1 MIGIGIVGSNYGRTV
16 LLPAFRTDPRCEVV
30 ALAGSDG
37 ARTAELARAA
47 NVARGFG
54 DWRAL
59 IEDRAVAAVAVAVP
73 PDLQPEVARRALD
86 LGKPVFVEKPLAA
99 DLPAARAMLEAARRS
114 GQPTIID
121 FNFPELPSWR
131 RAKEILD
138 SGALGRLRHVVVTWN
153 VENQATRLR
162 LKSWKTRGGEGGG
175 GLLGN
180 FVCHCFYYLEWFCGP
195 IAGLGGRVFPLP
207 DGDAE
212 SSIAL
217 AIAFASGAG
226 GSLQMSCASFLGSG
240 HRLEFY
246 GDDGTLVL
254 TNPTADY
261 FRGFQL
267 MQARRPDSSLQAV
280 ATEDVTA
287 DRFAD
292 SRVAPVAR
300 LVQRFVDACE
310 RGGFS
315 VARLRRRLSRAG
327 SDRCGV
333 SRARVGALDRRR
345 ALDPGVAFVSARR
358 VLVTGGSGFI
368 GSALVK
374 ALVRHGDAVRVF
386 DDNSRGA
393 LRRLREVEADV
404 EFVGGDIRDPAAVDA
419 AMRGIDEV
427 HHLAFVNGTA
437 TFYSAPDL
445 VLDVGVKGIVN
456 VIDGCRRWNV
466 GRLVLASSSEVYQS
480 PPQVPTDE
488 SVPLVVPD
496 PLNPRLSYGAGKIIS
511 EMMAINFGRKH
522 FERVLIFRP
531 HNVYG
536 PDMGF
541 DHVIPQFA
549 LRLKRTADTHAS
561 GALPFPIQGSGEETR
576 SFCHVDDLV
585 QGVMIMREK
594 GEHLNIYH
602 IGTTEE
608 VSIADL
614 ARRMAA
620 IAGREIALRPSAVLA
635 GSTPRRCPD
644 VSKLAALG
652 YAPRVPLDEGLPPT
666 LKWYWD
672 HESMAPAA

>member
-1 MIGIGIVGSNYGRTV
+1 
-16 LLPAFRTDPRCEVV
+16 
-30 ALAGSDG
+30 
-37 ARTAELARAA
+37 
-47 NVARGFG
+47 
-54 DWRAL
+54 
-59 IEDRAVAAVAVAVP
+59 
-73 PDLQPEVARRALD
+73 
-86 LGKPVFVEKPLAA
+86 
-99 DLPAARAMLEAARRS
+99 
-114 GQPTIID
+114 
-121 FNFPELPSWR
+121 
-131 RAKEILD
+131 
-138 SGALGRLRHVVVTWN
+138 
-153 VENQATRLR
+153 
-162 LKSWKTRGGEGGG
+162 
-175 GLLGN
+175 
-180 FVCHCFYYLEWFCGP
+180 
-195 IAGLGGRVFPLP
+195 
-207 DGDAE
+207 
-212 SSIAL
+212 
-217 AIAFASGAG
+217 
-226 GSLQMSCASFLGSG
+226 
-240 HRLEFY
+240 
-246 GDDGTLVL
+246 
-254 TNPTADY
+254 
-261 FRGFQL
+261 
-267 MQARRPDSSLQAV
+267 
-280 ATEDVTA
+280 
-287 DRFAD
+287 
-292 SRVAPVAR
+292 
-300 LVQRFVDACE
+300 
-310 RGGFS
+310 
-315 VARLRRRLSRAG
+315 
-327 SDRCGV
+327 
-333 SRARVGALDRRR
+333 
-345 ALDPGVAFVSARR
+345 VSARR

-404 EFVGGDIRDPAAVDA
+404 EFVVGDIRDPAAVDA

-437 TFYSAPDL
+437 TFYSAPEL

-456 VIDGCRRWNV
+456 VIDGCRHWNV

-549 LRLKRTADTHAS
+549 LRLKRAADTHAS
-561 GALPFPIQGSGEETR
+561 GALPFPIQGSGEEAR

-620 IAGREIALRPSAVLA
+620 IAGRDIALRPSAVLA

-652 YAPRVPLDEGLPPT
+652 YAPGVPLDEGLPPT

>member
-1 MIGIGIVGSNYGRTV
+1 
-16 LLPAFRTDPRCEVV
+16 
-30 ALAGSDG
+30 
-37 ARTAELARAA
+37 
-47 NVARGFG
+47 
-54 DWRAL
+54 
-59 IEDRAVAAVAVAVP
+59 
-73 PDLQPEVARRALD
+73 
-86 LGKPVFVEKPLAA
+86 
-99 DLPAARAMLEAARRS
+99 
-114 GQPTIID
+114 
-121 FNFPELPSWR
+121 
-131 RAKEILD
+131 
-138 SGALGRLRHVVVTWN
+138 
-153 VENQATRLR
+153 
-162 LKSWKTRGGEGGG
+162 
-175 GLLGN
+175 
-180 FVCHCFYYLEWFCGP
+180 
-195 IAGLGGRVFPLP
+195 
-207 DGDAE
+207 
-212 SSIAL
+212 
-217 AIAFASGAG
+217 
-226 GSLQMSCASFLGSG
+226 
-240 HRLEFY
+240 
-246 GDDGTLVL
+246 
-254 TNPTADY
+254 
-261 FRGFQL
+261 
-267 MQARRPDSSLQAV
+267 
-280 ATEDVTA
+280 
-287 DRFAD
+287 
-292 SRVAPVAR
+292 
-300 LVQRFVDACE
+300 
-310 RGGFS
+310 
-315 VARLRRRLSRAG
+315 
-327 SDRCGV
+327 
-333 SRARVGALDRRR
+333 
-345 ALDPGVAFVSARR
+345 VAFLSARR

-404 EFVGGDIRDPAAVDA
+404 EFVVGDIRDPAAVDA

-437 TFYSAPDL
+437 TFYSAPEL

-456 VIDGCRRWNV
+456 VIDGCRHWNV

-608 VSIADL
+608 VSIGDL

-620 IAGREIALRPSAVLA
+620 VAGREIALHPSAVLA

>member
-1 MIGIGIVGSNYGRTV
+1 M
-16 LLPAFRTDPRCEVV
+16 
-30 ALAGSDG
+30 
-37 ARTAELARAA
+37 
-47 NVARGFG
+47 
-54 DWRAL
+54 
-59 IEDRAVAAVAVAVP
+59 
-73 PDLQPEVARRALD
+73 
-86 LGKPVFVEKPLAA
+86 
-99 DLPAARAMLEAARRS
+99 
-114 GQPTIID
+114 
-121 FNFPELPSWR
+121 
-131 RAKEILD
+131 
-138 SGALGRLRHVVVTWN
+138 
-153 VENQATRLR
+153 
-162 LKSWKTRGGEGGG
+162 
-175 GLLGN
+175 
-180 FVCHCFYYLEWFCGP
+180 
-195 IAGLGGRVFPLP
+195 
-207 DGDAE
+207 
-212 SSIAL
+212 
-217 AIAFASGAG
+217 
-226 GSLQMSCASFLGSG
+226 
-240 HRLEFY
+240 
-246 GDDGTLVL
+246 
-254 TNPTADY
+254 
-261 FRGFQL
+261 
-267 MQARRPDSSLQAV
+267 
-280 ATEDVTA
+280 
-287 DRFAD
+287 
-292 SRVAPVAR
+292 
-300 LVQRFVDACE
+300 
-310 RGGFS
+310 
-315 VARLRRRLSRAG
+315 
-327 SDRCGV
+327 
-333 SRARVGALDRRR
+333 
-345 ALDPGVAFVSARR
+345 SARR

-404 EFVGGDIRDPAAVDA
+404 EFVVGDIRDPAAVDA

-437 TFYSAPDL
+437 TFYSAPEL

-456 VIDGCRRWNV
+456 VIDGCRHWNV

-561 GALPFPIQGSGEETR
+561 GTLPFPIQGSGEETR

-585 QGVMIMREK
+585 QGVMIMRKK

-620 IAGREIALRPSAVLA
+620 IAGRDIALRPSAVLA